1 MNESIA
7 AVQDRFPGTGITVLC
22 VDAADAPRIRAAMMQ
37 AHLQYIDTVL
47 DEINLAG
54 PLYDSSGKLGW
65 GSIYILRTTD
75 EQRARQIVETDPLF
89 KAGAFASVT
98 YRRFLPAAGHYM
110 GGKIW

>member
-1 MNESIA
+1 MNESIV

-22 VDAADAPRIRAAMMQ
+22 VDAAEAPRIRAAAMQ

-47 DEINLAG
+47 GEINLAG
-54 PLYDSSGKLGW
+54 PLYDASGKLGH

-75 EQRARQIVETDPLF
+75 EKRARQIVESDPLYQ
-89 KAGAFASVT
+89 AGAFTSVT
-98 YRRFLPAAGHYM
+98 YHRFLPAAGHYM

>member
-1 MNESIA
+1 MNEA
-7 AVQDRFPGTGITVLC
+7 VVAVQSRFPGTGIAVSC
-22 VDAADAPRIRAAMMQ
+22 IDGPDAPRIRAAAMK

-54 PLYDSSGKLGW
+54 PLYDSSGTVGQ
-65 GSIYILRTTD
+65 GSIYVLRTTD
-75 EQRARQIVETDPLF
+75 LARARAIVEGDPLF

-98 YRRFLPAAGHYM
+98 YQRFLPAAGHYT